1 MRVSRASGVAGLTA
15 LFIALF
21 PAGALA
27 CSCMFSSTP
36 EAFVSEVSIIINGT
50 LEKTEPCPRAGDGC
64 VVGTFRVNEIFK
76 GPAVTTMRISYE
88 GGGNGSTCGYAFPLG
103 KPQPIAA
110 YGDVD
115 SGFETGSCTQYP
127 LDHGGADNPHI
138 LAAMRYRDSVGV
150 FDRALLKSP
159 NDATL
164 LLRKAAFLTR
174 NRDVDRGLE
183 VVDRL
188 LAQAPDHRDALL
200 LKAELLTAKSRDDD
214 ARKILGAL
222 PRSPSPAI
230 DEATRQWV
238 RMLARQGRPREI
250 PEDWRDFEGIELNG
264 GSLFLKAG
272 MEGANFRG
280 ARLDGVR
287 LGSNLRGADFTGAV
301 LFDVMLDYA
310 DLSQAILRNA
320 QLGKGMWRE
329 VDLSGA
335 NLEGA
340 RGSPQL
346 FESNLNQLW
355 APFAEL
361 RHAAFIGGT
370 ARGAVFASSNLEAA
384 VFDGGFDLSGTD
396 FTNANLSAAY
406 LDHTD
411 LTDAVMRKANLRRA
425 SLNYAKLEGADLSEA
440 IYDHA
445 TVWPDGFDPV
455 AAGARR
461 TTD

>member
-1 MRVSRASGVAGLTA
+1 
-15 LFIALF
+15 
-21 PAGALA
+21 
-27 CSCMFSSTP
+27 
-36 EAFVSEVSIIINGT
+36 
-50 LEKTEPCPRAGDGC
+50 
-64 VVGTFRVNEIFK
+64 
-76 GPAVTTMRISYE
+76 
-88 GGGNGSTCGYAFPLG
+88 
-103 KPQPIAA
+103 
-110 YGDVD
+110 
-115 SGFETGSCTQYP
+115 
-127 LDHGGADNPHI
+127 
-138 LAAMRYRDSVGV
+138 
-150 FDRALLKSP
+150 
-159 NDATL
+159 
-164 LLRKAAFLTR
+164 
-174 NRDVDRGLE
+174 
-183 VVDRL
+183 
-188 LAQAPDHRDALL
+188 
-200 LKAELLTAKSRDDD
+200 
-214 ARKILGAL
+214 
-222 PRSPSPAI
+222 
-230 DEATRQWV
+230 
-238 RMLARQGRPREI
+238 
-250 PEDWRDFEGIELNG
+250 
-264 GSLFLKAG
+264 